1 MSFTFELGKE
11 QEQVSHSWSGLCP
24 NKCHNATSHVGC
36 DASHL
41 PWLLPF
47 TSYLVQLLKQ
57 QTASKLAPN
66 GCSFVFKQYWGGW
79 GCPPHTF
86 GGGDC
91 VSLIPPLLSAVS
103 HSSISSFPPS
113 PPMNFQSPPF
123 RTTKQ
128 VPPYTALS
136 VINWFCILHKPREFP
151 F

>member
-11 QEQVSHSWSGLCP
+11 QEQVSYSWSGLCP
-24 NKCHNATSHVGC
+24 DRCHNATSHAVGYV
-36 DASHL
+36 ASLL

-66 GCSFVFKQYWGGW
+66 GCSFVFKRYWMGW
-79 GCPPHTF
+79 GSPFTPL
-86 GGGDC
+86 GGCC
-91 VSLIPPLLSAVS
+91 VSLIPPLLSALS
-103 HSSISSFPPS
+103 HSSLSSFSPS

-128 VPPYTALS
+128 VPPRTALS
-136 VINWFCILHKPREFP
+136 FINWFCILHKPREFP